1 MRAHK
6 GQNSRC
12 SGRQD
17 EEAGAAVAFAVGV
30 CPKGADVDTG
40 VVAVETV
47 KVLINRGGRHGD
59 DTVGANRRRHPTRT
73 PIIRHASVRYIPARD
88 HHRGDRGGG

>member
-30 CPKGADVDTG
+30 CPKGADVNTG
-40 VVAVETV
+40 GEAVETV